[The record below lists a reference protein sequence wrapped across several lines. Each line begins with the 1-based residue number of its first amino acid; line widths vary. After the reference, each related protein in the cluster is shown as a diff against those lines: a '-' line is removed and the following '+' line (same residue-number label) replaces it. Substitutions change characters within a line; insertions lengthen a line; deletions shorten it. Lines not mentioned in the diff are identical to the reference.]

1 MKSHVYVITAS
12 EHGEQKECIVVSK
25 VETAVKVFSEL
36 ISIYGGRNVVMASR
50 AINDIPENI
59 KHRLTKRALDEKP
72 AGVSFIQKLLAAL
85 PHASKANR

>member
-25 VETAVKVFSEL
+25 VEIAGKVFSEL

-50 AINDIPENI
+50 AVNDI
-59 KHRLTKRALDEKP
+59 KRRLTQCTLDEKP
-72 AGVSFIQKLLAAL
+72 AGVSFIQKLLATF
-85 PHASKANR
+85 RQ